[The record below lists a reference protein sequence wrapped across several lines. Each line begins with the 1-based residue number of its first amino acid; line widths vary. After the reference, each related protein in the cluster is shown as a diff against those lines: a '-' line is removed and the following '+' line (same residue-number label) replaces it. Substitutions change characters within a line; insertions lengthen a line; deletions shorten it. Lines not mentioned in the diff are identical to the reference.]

1 MVTNKPVTS
10 ATSEGSGTGAASIY
24 RSNTHTLAAAL
35 TQDDKLQRADP
46 NHIGTCT
53 HEQKLPLA
61 KLTRTCQLVHQGWQ
75 QGHDSNLPASYHR
88 GKAMMDKGDKEEA
101 AERL

>member
-1 MVTNKPVTS
+1 MVTNEPVRST
-10 ATSEGSGTGAASIY
+10 TSEGSGTGAASTY

-53 HEQKLPLA
+53 HEQKLPL
-61 KLTRTCQLVHQGWQ
+61 G
-75 QGHDSNLPASYHR
+75 S
-88 GKAMMDKGDKEEA
+88 
-101 AERL
+101 